1 MSVKSAAKATT
12 GGNDTKSRGSDSKSD
27 SKSGTSSEGS
37 GGKGPKSSALEHFGL
52 DMGTSRI
59 VLARMRADEPVFTSQ
74 LNAFISLPFSK
85 MNKAMLDRERINYR
99 VDGEEIHAFGNRVDE
114 FANILGGDTRRPMQT
129 GLLNPNEPM
138 NLDMIR
144 LALHKLCG
152 PATKGQR
159 VCFSVPSGGDNGENQ
174 VIFHEKSIHHI
185 LEDLGYDVRAINEGL
200 AVVLAELVSSDF
212 TGIGISFGGGMCNV
226 CLAYLGLP
234 AVTFSTTRA
243 GDFIDYSA
251 ASVTGETPT
260 TVRLHKESDQF
271 TLGESSGSSMD
282 QALSIYYREV
292 IQTVA
297 LTLERA
303 LAKTN
308 RLPPFR
314 GAVPIVFAG
323 GSAMVDGFGSEL
335 QKAISRVRLPIEIS
349 EVRRA
354 DSGMNATA
362 KGGLVAAML
371 EA

>member
-1 MSVKSAAKATT
+1 
-12 GGNDTKSRGSDSKSD
+12 
-27 SKSGTSSEGS
+27 
-37 GGKGPKSSALEHFGL
+37 
-52 DMGTSRI
+52 MGTSRI
-59 VLARMRADEPVFTSQ
+59 VLARMRSDEPVFTSQ
-74 LNAFISLPFSK
+74 LNAFISLPYSK
-85 MNKAMLDRERINYR
+85 MNKGMLDRERIHYR
-99 VDGEEIHAFGNRVDE
+99 VDGDEIHAFGNRVDE

-138 NLDMIR
+138 NLEMIG
-144 LALHKLCG
+144 LALQKLCG
-152 PATKGQR
+152 PAEKGQR
-159 VCFSVPSGGDNGENQ
+159 ICFSVPSGGETAENQ
-174 VIFHEKSIHHI
+174 VIFHEKSIHRM

-234 AVTFSTTRA
+234 AVTFSTSRA

-260 TVRLHKESDQF
+260 TVRLHKESDSF
-271 TLGESSGSSMD
+271 SLAESKGPSMD
-282 QALSIYYREV
+282 QALAIYYREV

-297 LTLERA
+297 LTLERS

-323 GSAMVDGFGSEL
+323 GSSMVEGFGAEL
-335 QKAISRVRLPIEIS
+335 QRAIGRVRLPIEIS

-354 DSGMNATA
+354 ESGMNATA

>member
-1 MSVKSAAKATT
+1 MSTKSAAVMAKSPS
-12 GGNDTKSRGSDSKSD
+12 GGSTVKSRGSSKSSD
-27 SKSGTSSEGS
+27 AES
-37 GGKGPKSSALEHFGL
+37 GGKSAKSDVIEHFGL

-59 VLARMRADEPVFTSQ
+59 VMAKMRGEDPIFTTQ
-74 LNAFISLPFSK
+74 LNAFVSLPFSK
-85 MNKAMLDRERINYR
+85 MNKAMLDRERIHYR
-99 VDGEEIHAFGNRVDE
+99 VDGEQILAFGNRVDE

-138 NLDMIR
+138 NLEMIR

-152 PATKGQR
+152 PASKGQR
-159 VCFSVPSGGDNGENQ
+159 ICFSVPSGGEDAENQ

-200 AVVLAELVSSDF
+200 AVVLAELVANDF
-212 TGIGISFGGGMCNV
+212 TGVGISFGGGMCNV

-251 ASVTGETPT
+251 SSVTGETPT
-260 TVRLHKESDQF
+260 TVRLHKESEEF
-271 TLGESSGSSMD
+271 TLSDTASGSMD
-282 QALSIYYREV
+282 QALAIYYREV

-303 LAKTN
+303 LTKSN

-314 GAVPIVFAG
+314 GAIPVVFAG
-323 GSAMVDGFGSEL
+323 GSAMVDGFGAEL
-335 QKAISRVRLPIEIS
+335 EKAISRVRLPIEVS
-349 EVRRA
+349 EIRRA
-354 DSGMNATA
+354 EAGMNATA
-362 KGGLVAAML
+362 KGCLVAAML